1 MKPQSPSQP
10 LCPPGCVQH
19 PRQCRGEG
27 AELLWGLRQ
36 HRGTNPAPCW
46 EQADGVP
53 LPPPPRPPPPPFHI
67 SHPLCN
73 FKPPM
78 WQQLHPLGADP
89 APELRFLLT
98 EQAVPPNPIPPT
110 TFYEKFVVFE
120 SN

>member
-1 MKPQSPSQP
+1 MCSTHGNAEEKALSS
-10 LCPPGCVQH
+10 CGGCGSTEARILHLAGSKQTVF
-19 PRQCRGEG
+19 
-27 AELLWGLRQ
+27 LS
-36 HRGTNPAPCW
+36 
-46 EQADGVP
+46 
-53 LPPPPRPPPPPFHI
+53 PPPPPFHI